1 MKKYKKQIIILSAV
15 LVVLGIVMAVLLI
28 TAPKEEATSSNSAV
42 EQINLI
48 TKSDVTVTSLS
59 IKNSLSD
66 YTINFIEEENDD
78 GSITTRY
85 EVPGYEDIN
94 FTTSNFDAA
103 AKIMLNF
110 NVDKELGEI
119 ENLEEFGLT
128 SELGSTVTATYS
140 DGSKETVIVG
150 KAASESSGKYIL
162 YNGKVYITL
171 LNLIFSA
178 DMATQVSIPS
188 WDISAY
194 IESDGTESYTFDHVY
209 LKGRNF
215 KREIRLDYNKNTFSY
230 DMTAPIICSGGYSFS
245 SDLADSLINFTAG
258 SVVKV
263 HPTEAEIEEYGLND
277 CYAELDF
284 SLNGVAHKITLGNKI
299 DNTKRYAFIDG
310 NTSVVY
316 GTYVTHTNTWAESKE
331 LDYRDTYAS
340 IVYIYDVDKFTV
352 EAGGK
357 TVEVDM
363 KRTINTDRTTDT
375 TKSYDYTC
383 IVNGKEMPYADTTK
397 FYSTVIGI
405 PLLNMTDADGDGK
418 TLLKIT
424 YEFYEDEKKE
434 DLVIEYQKCISN
446 SDRAAVYLNGDY
458 NVSVRM
464 NAVQDVIKAVEEFYN
479 SAK

>member
-1 MKKYKKQIIILSAV
+1 M
-15 LVVLGIVMAVLLI
+15 LVVLGIVMAALLI
-28 TAPKEEATSSNSAV
+28 TAPKEEVTNTNSTV
-42 EQINLI
+42 EKITLI
-48 TKSDVTVTSLS
+48 SKSDVSVTSLS

-66 YTINFIEEENDD
+66 YTINFTEEENDD

-85 EVPGYEDIN
+85 EVPGFEDVT

-103 AKIMLNF
+103 ANVMRSLS
-110 NVDKELGEI
+110 VDKELGEV

-128 SELGSTVTATYS
+128 SETGSTVTATYS
-140 DGSKETVIVG
+140 DGSKETIVVG

-162 YNGKVYITL
+162 YNGKVYIAL
-171 LNLIFSA
+171 LNIIFSA

-194 IESDGTESYTFDHVY
+194 IESDGTESYTFDYVN
-209 LKGRNF
+209 LSGKNF
-215 KREIRLDYNKNTFSY
+215 KRDIKLTYNKDTFAY
-230 DMTAPIICSGGYSFS
+230 DMISPISCSGGYSFS
-245 SDLADSLINFTAG
+245 NGLADCLINFTAG

-263 HPTEAEIEEYGLND
+263 HPTEAEIKEYGLDD
-277 CYAELDF
+277 CYAEIDF

-316 GTYVTHTNTWAESKE
+316 GTYVAHTNTWAESKE

-352 EAGGK
+352 EGNGK

-383 IVNGKEMPYADTTK
+383 IANGKEMPYEDTTK
-397 FYSTVIGI
+397 FYSTIIGI
-405 PLLNMTDADGDGK
+405 PLLNMTDDDGDGK
-418 TLLKIT
+418 TLLKIK
-424 YEFYEDEKKE
+424 YEFYEDENKE
-434 DLVIEYQKCISN
+434 DLVIEYQKCRSN
-446 SDRAAVYLNGDY
+446 SDRVAVYLNGEY

-464 NAVQDVIKAVEEFYN
+464 NAVQEVLTAIDEYYN
-479 SAK
+479 NAK